1 MATTHVATTLHTS
14 SSSSSQAL
22 KATLVVLHSPQ
33 LQLAAVEVC
42 MCHVCVCVCVHDANG
57 TVLEGMMDQQAGQG
71 YSLHRY
77 GSDRSRAEL
86 RPPAATGQ

>member
-42 MCHVCVCVCVHDANG
+42 MCHVCVCVHDANG